1 MMSES
6 KRFLISAYAGGDVSP
21 QQIRAAEQLI
31 EESAEA
37 RRLYRQLR
45 STQVRLHTLSLP
57 ELPFDFTDR
66 VMKSLPEQAPIIRP
80 STLEPQRSMSRLTRR
95 RLGIATSIALT
106 VALGSFLLFT
116 PSRNSGTPDTSQASV
131 SAAIIEGSATAKN
144 DADPDPKELAKPAA
158 PEPIVS
164 NRTTKSDD
172 EKSDTP
178 KPRTSSPKAPASDP
192 LGNVPIP
199 LPKLVQ
205 VSPPR
210 LLALPLRTM
219 DTVDARQKLKQELD
233 KATSHHIDVF
243 CRDTNRGLER
253 LQAVCRDKGI
263 RLISDSIVQ
272 EALKR
277 KIRGQYLVYS
287 DELTAK
293 DWTQLFQSLG
303 VTDKKAE
310 DKKPGDGNFDHAV
323 VMPIDGGDKKELTS
337 LFGSDLLQVPAKPI
351 AAKERDIRT
360 GVATALLPWK
370 SSPNSKEIRQFL
382 DDRRSRTNGSIAV
395 VLVIR
400 SL

>member
-6 KRFLISAYAGGDVSP
+6 ERLLISAYAGGDVAP
-21 QQIRAAEQLI
+21 RQIRAAEQLM

-45 STQVRLHTLSLP
+45 TTQSRLHTLSLP

-66 VMKSLPEQAPIIRP
+66 VLKSLPEQAPIIRP
-80 STLEPQRSMSRLTRR
+80 STLEPQRSMGQMTRR

-106 VALGSFLLFT
+106 VALGSFVLFT
-116 PSRNSGTPDTSQASV
+116 PSRKSGTPDASQANV
-131 SAAIIEGSATAKN
+131 SAPIVGETATAKS
-144 DADPDPKELAKPAA
+144 DADPTPKDLDKPAVS
-158 PEPIVS
+158 EPIVF
-164 NRTTKSDD
+164 NRTKKSDG

-178 KPRTSSPKAPASDP
+178 KPGIPSPNSPASDP
-192 LGNVPIP
+192 LGNVPLP
-199 LPKLVQ
+199 LPKLVH
-205 VSPPR
+205 VAPPR

-219 DTVDARQKLKQELD
+219 DSVDARQKLKQELD
-233 KATSHHIDVF
+233 KATSHHIDLF
-243 CRDTNRGLER
+243 CKDTNRGLER
-253 LQAVCRDKGI
+253 FQVACRDKGI
-263 RLISDSIVQ
+263 RIISDSIVQ

-277 KIRGQYLVYS
+277 KIRGQYLIYS
-287 DELTAK
+287 DEFTAK
-293 DWTQLFQSLG
+293 DWTQLLQILG
-303 VTDKKAE
+303 VADKKAE

-323 VMPIDGGDKKELTS
+323 VMPIDSGDKKELTS

-370 SSPNSKEIRQFL
+370 SSPNTKEIRQFL
-382 DDRRSRTNGSIAV
+382 DDRRSRPNGSIAV